1 MRFVFCFSKFKLA
14 FSLNKSG
21 LYTRLTTKLVIQRWS
36 TFFIDIPK
44 VFDVITK
51 VFLDA

>member
-1 MRFVFCFSKFKLA
+1 MHFFCFSKFKLA
-14 FSLNKSG
+14 CSLNKSG
-21 LYTRLTTKLVIQRWS
+21 LYTKLTTKLVFQCWS